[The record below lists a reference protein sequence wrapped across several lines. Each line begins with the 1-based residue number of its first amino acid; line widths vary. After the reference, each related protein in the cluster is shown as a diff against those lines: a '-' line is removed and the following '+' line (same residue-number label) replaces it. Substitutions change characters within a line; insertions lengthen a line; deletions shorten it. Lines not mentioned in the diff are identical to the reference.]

1 MRCLSVVVFAA
12 VVVAAGA
19 AAGCQKSGKPSW
31 AQDAAAGGAAGS
43 AAATATPTPVT
54 PEAVLAKLEGFRDA
68 ACACMAPDCVKD
80 VELEMRDWLLKEGPA
95 MQSLQSTAAQ
105 NEAANKASSAM
116 AACVDRILHPR

>member
-1 MRCLSVVVFAA
+1 MRRPSVVVFA
-12 VVVAAGA
+12 VVAAAAA

-31 AQDAAAGGAAGS
+31 AQDAGAGGS
-43 AAATATPTPVT
+43 AAATPTPIT

-80 VELEMRDWLLKEGPA
+80 VEIEMRDWLLKEGPA
-95 MQSLQSTAAQ
+95 MQSLKSTAAQ

-116 AACVDRILHPR
+116 AACVDRVLHLR